1 LNWKEH
7 WNKKS
12 DENDFSSMGRD
23 SYSTIELFIYIKSIC
38 KAFERFHENDTLL
51 DVGGG
56 KGFLSMA
63 ISPYVK
69 SITLIDFSDAMIKNA
84 SVLTTEFKNI
94 YVHEDRLPGLKKIQ
108 YQKKVFSKILVGS
121 VIQYLNDYNDIESS
135 FCNLSK
141 VCEEKGKI
149 LFTHNPDISKKK
161 FFINSYYG
169 LDWPQHKLQKAIDF
183 EENDRFWL
191 DYDILKDLAYA
202 AGYKKCERIS
212 IPPKLFQSSHMFDF
226 ILSK

>member
-23 SYSTIELFIYIKSIC
+23 AYSTLELFIYIKSIC
-38 KAFERFHENDTLL
+38 KAFERFNENDTLL

-69 SITLIDFSDAMIKNA
+69 SITLIDFSDAMIKKA
-84 SVLTTEFKNI
+84 SVLTKEFQNI
-94 YVHEDRLPGLKKIQ
+94 HVYEDKLPCLEKIQ
-108 YQKKVFSKILVGS
+108 YQKKLFPKILVGS
-121 VIQYLNDYNDIESS
+121 VIQYLNNYNDIESS
-135 FCNLSK
+135 FFNLSK
-141 VCEEKGKI
+141 VCEENGKI
-149 LFTHNPDISKKK
+149 LFTHNPDILKKEL
-161 FFINSYYG
+161 FINSYNG
-169 LDWPQHKLQKAIDF
+169 LNWPKHKLQKAINF
-183 EENDRFWL
+183 EKNDRFWL
-191 DYDILKDLAYA
+191 DYEILKDLAFA
-202 AGYKKCERIS
+202 TGYKKCEKIS
-212 IPPKLFQSSHMFDF
+212 VPPKLFQSSHMFDF